1 MIKHAWRRTYPD
13 TRIISQQYCTF
24 ILRLSDKNMYK
35 FVHDIKIQK
44 KTVFTFLVQSVATIR
59 ESTGKFHRRNFQ
71 KFANMSLSLSYEEGR
86 AERKVEGNSER
97 KREEGQRE
105 EDIPGGTFRRR
116 NFISFHVVGRSLPRC
131 VAADKWSGVKKKG
144 KLQRH
149 SDEEEEGERRKKRK
163 AVRVSLKR
171 ASPTSSAKGAA
182 S

>member
-13 TRIISQQYCTF
+13 TRIISQQYCIF

-59 ESTGKFHRRNFQ
+59 ESTGKFHRQNFQ

-131 VAADKWSGVKKKG
+131 VAADKWSGVKKRGSCK
-144 KLQRH
+144 
-149 SDEEEEGERRKKRK
+149 DTAMKKRK
-163 AVRVSLKR
+163 ASDERKGKQFGSL
-171 ASPTSSAKGAA
+171 
-182 S
+182 